1 MLINHYRSASAAS
14 GLITSIKASISILA
28 PSSQP
33 AVVRRDGQKHHPND
47 QNEPSLT
54 IAPRNGKS
62 FSIFLE
68 RVQWNVVRLL
78 TDALAT
84 VRIRP
89 VNFCLWGSLSNH
101 QRLPCC
107 PASFF
112 TPVVIEILSPKKSTT
127 TVRPESQNHVIM
139 FQSVLFPPLAL
150 TAAEGHYWLMEGEFP
165 GSSRILLKLL

>member
-1 MLINHYRSASAAS
+1 MLINHWRSASAAS

-84 VRIRP
+84 VRIRL

-101 QRLPCC
+101 RGSLAALFFHARRNWDSLSEEINNYSQARKSKPC
-107 PASFF
+107 
-112 TPVVIEILSPKKSTT
+112 
-127 TVRPESQNHVIM
+127 NHVPEC
-139 FQSVLFPPLAL
+139 FVSSFGSYCCWRAL
-150 TAAEGHYWLMEGEFP
+150 LINGGWVSWL
-165 GSSRILLKLL
+165 